1 MYLYSVSV
9 YPLPDT
15 AFVLI
20 YFQAAERLTWIAH
33 DASDALSPAASGQEI
48 VQGLQALGQAPD
60 TSTVEPAFLWLLLYL

>member
-1 MYLYSVSV
+1 MFLYSVSV
-9 YPLPDT
+9 YPLPDI

-33 DASDALSPAASGQEI
+33 DASDALSPASGQEI

-60 TSTVEPAFLWLLLYL
+60 TSTVEPAFPRLLLHL